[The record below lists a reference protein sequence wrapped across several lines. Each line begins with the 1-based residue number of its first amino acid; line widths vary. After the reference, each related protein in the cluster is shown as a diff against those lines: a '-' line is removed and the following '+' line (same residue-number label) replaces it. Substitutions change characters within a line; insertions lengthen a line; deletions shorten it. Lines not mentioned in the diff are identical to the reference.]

1 MIRKLRERLS
11 GESPAGSPLVI
22 RSVSAEMEGDVNL
35 AVQLQS
41 EYQYILSLNEELNET
56 TREEFYYDQV
66 LSFVNHP

>member
-11 GESPAGSPLVI
+11 ESPAGSPVVL
-22 RSVSAEMEGDVNL
+22 RSVSAEMEEDLNL
-35 AVQLQS
+35 AVQLQT

-66 LSFVNHP
+66 CLM